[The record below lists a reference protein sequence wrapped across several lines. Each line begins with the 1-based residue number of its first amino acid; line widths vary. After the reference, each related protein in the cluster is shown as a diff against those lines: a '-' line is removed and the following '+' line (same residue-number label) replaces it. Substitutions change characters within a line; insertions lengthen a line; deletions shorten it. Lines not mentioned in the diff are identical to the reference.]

1 MIKFFPSLVISVIPL
16 ACFII
21 VVSAK
26 PVPSKVVM
34 AYKPQPKYG
43 CDKKIKQFLSSS
55 NKIMLSES
63 VNVPVTILLFYSSF
77 MISFFMFL

>member
-1 MIKFFPSLVISVIPL
+1 MIKFFPSRVISVIPL

-43 CDKKIKQFLSSS
+43 CDKKIKQFLYPS

-63 VNVPVTILLFYSSF
+63 VNVPVTILLFYRKSWLVYR
-77 MISFFMFL
+77 I